1 MLSGPIP
8 FEAHSTRQAQRQNGG
23 SPPWNI
29 FEQELGTVLQR
40 LKSTRLEQYRA
51 EILKWLGEH
60 PEYQLSAFGLSL
72 ALHGAILLTIT
83 VLGFFVGS
91 QVMEPIQA
99 AFIDTELPD
108 LERLDTNVLTDI
120 DREVTLEPVLGSFS
134 PRISPQIIPDAAE
147 PPEMDIEPISLTSR
161 VVMPTATSLSARV
174 MIKGD
179 GAEQVDGVEA
189 AVDRLALE
197 ILRKLEKGRTLVV
210 WAFDASGSLYYE
222 RERLAKHIDKV
233 YENVLKREESRQAGT
248 EGLLTGVVAFG
259 QGRKLMTPEPTND
272 PSEILS
278 AIDAIPLDESGD
290 ESTFQTVIDLVRR
303 WGKFEKDKQPYQT
316 MVIIIT
322 DEVGDDQ
329 DKLEV
334 AINTARS
341 ADTPIYILGSAAP
354 FGRKLGY
361 MDYTDPKTERFWPRL
376 PLDQGPESVAEE
388 MIRLPFWYDGPQ
400 YNDLDS
406 GFGPHALSRLA
417 GSTGGIYFVTRLGQ
431 NKPRFDPAA
440 MREYRPDWVSQA
452 QYRAALERLPLR
464 RAVLL
469 AAQITQQNLP
479 GQPSLR
485 FPAAGTTEFKQAMER
500 NQEVVAR
507 VIYTVD
513 EALEPILAASQY
525 RDRETSRRWQ
535 AHYDLIKARLLAV
548 KIRCFEYNWACAQ
561 MKVDP
566 KKFSNEKS
574 NAWQLRPDDEVHY
587 SARAAAAAEEATE
600 LLQRVVSEHRGTP
613 WALLAQRELKDPF
626 GFKWVETYVPP
637 PQRNN
642 NAGNNAARKN
652 QNKNQSKPPTPP
664 KL

>member
-1 MLSGPIP
+1 MLQ
-8 FEAHSTRQAQRQNGG
+8 H
-23 SPPWNI
+23 
-29 FEQELGTVLQR
+29 
-40 LKSTRLEQYRA
+40 LKPSRLERYRT
-51 EILKWLGEH
+51 EILRWLGER
-60 PEYQLSAFGLSL
+60 PEYQISAFGLSL
-72 ALHGAILLTIT
+72 ALHGAFLLIITLLGIL
-83 VLGFFVGS
+83 VGS
-91 QVMEPIQA
+91 RVMEPIQA

-120 DREVTLEPVLGSFS
+120 DREVTVEPVLGSFS

-147 PPEMDIEPISLTSR
+147 PPEMEIEPIALTSR
-161 VVMPTATSLSARV
+161 VVLPTATTLSARV

-197 ILRKLEKGRTLVV
+197 ILRKLEKGRTLVIWV
-210 WAFDASGSLYYE
+210 FDASGSLYYE
-222 RERLAKHIDKV
+222 RERLAEHIDKV
-233 YENVLKREESRQAGT
+233 YDNVLKRDEARQAGND
-248 EGLLTGVVAFG
+248 GLLTGVVAFG
-259 QGRKLMTPEPTND
+259 QGRQLMTPEPTHD
-272 PSEILS
+272 PSEILE
-278 AIDAIPLDESGD
+278 AIHAVPLDESGE
-290 ESTFQTVIDLVRR
+290 ESTFQTVIDIVRR
-303 WGKFEKDKQPYQT
+303 WGKFQKDKQAYQT
-316 MVIIIT
+316 MVIIVT

-329 DKLEV
+329 EKLEV
-334 AINTARS
+334 AIASARE
-341 ADTPIYILGSAAP
+341 ADTPIYVLGSPAP
-354 FGRKLGY
+354 FGRKQGF
-361 MDYTDPKTERFWPRL
+361 MDYTDPKTGRFWPRL
-376 PLDQGPESVAEE
+376 PLDQGPESVAQE

-406 GFGPHALSRLA
+406 GFGSHALSRLA
-417 GSTGGIYFVTRLGQ
+417 GSTGGIYFVTRMGE
-431 NKPRFDPAA
+431 NRPRFDPAG

-452 QYRAALERLPLR
+452 QYRASLERHPLR
-464 RAVLL
+464 QAVLL

-485 FPAAGTTEFKQAMER
+485 FPAAGTAEFKREMER
-500 NQEVVAR
+500 NQEIAAR

-566 KKFSNEKS
+566 KKFQDEKS

-600 LLQRVVSEHRGTP
+600 LLQRVISDHRGTP
-613 WALLAQRELKDPF
+613 WALLAQRELKDPL

-637 PQRNN
+637 PQRNSG
-642 NAGNNAARKN
+642 GNNAARKN
-652 QNKNQSKPPTPP
+652 QNKNESRPPTPP